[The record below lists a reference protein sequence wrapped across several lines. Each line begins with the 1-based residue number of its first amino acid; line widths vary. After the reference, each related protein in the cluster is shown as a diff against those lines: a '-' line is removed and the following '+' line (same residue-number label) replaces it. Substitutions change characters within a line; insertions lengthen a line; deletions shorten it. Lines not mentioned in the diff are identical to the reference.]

1 MLQKITLIPS
11 SSDSGEFGMNTGK
24 YFCID
29 DLTLIEK

>member
-1 MLQKITLIPS
+1 MPS